1 MNEQLILNLG
11 RRSAFN
17 KEDFFVSSKNNL
29 SIKMLD
35 NWKNNSEIGLII
47 VGPPASGK
55 THLAAVWS
63 KETSAQSY
71 DISTLKNIDLNFIVK
86 KKYIILEDIEK
97 LEFTNEQER
106 KLIEKNILHI
116 YNALSENIGKILFTS
131 QKFPRFWNIQLNDLL
146 SRLMSLS
153 IIELDIPDDELL
165 AAVMAKQFLD
175 RQILVPHDVLEYA
188 IFRMER
194 SFLFAKKLVEELD
207 IEALKQ
213 KKPIKKKM
221 VHKIL
226 EKLNSRT

>member
-1 MNEQLILNLG
+1 MDEQLVLNLG

-55 THLAAVWS
+55 THLSAVWS

-71 DISTLKNIDLNFIVK
+71 DISTIKNIDLNCIVK
-86 KKYIILEDIEK
+86 DRYIILEDIEK
-97 LEFTNEQER
+97 LEFTSEQER

-175 RQILVPHDVLEYA
+175 RQILVTHDVLKYA
-188 IFRMER
+188 ISRMER

-207 IEALKQ
+207 IEALKK

-221 VHKIL
+221 VNKIL